1 MAISIISF
9 IIIQLPQ
16 GDYLDRE
23 IQRLEEEFGD
33 SSSLAHV
40 EELRARYG
48 LNEPLWKRYFI
59 WINGFVRGNFGES
72 FEYKREVHEL
82 IWDRIAFTLIISIGS
97 LIFTYVIAIPLG
109 VYSATHQYQWSDNFL
124 TFLSFVGMSIPAF
137 LLGTVVNGL
146 CV

>member
-40 EELRARYG
+40 EELRVRYG

-59 WINGFVRGNFGES
+59 WIGGFVRGNFGES
-72 FEYKREVHEL
+72 FEYKREVDEL
-82 IWDRIAFTLIISIGS
+82 IWDRIAFTLIISVGS
-97 LIFTYVIAIPLG
+97 LIFTYVVAIPLG
-109 VYSATHQYQWSDNFL
+109 VYSATHQYQWSSGRI
-124 TFLSFVGMSIPAF
+124 TFSPSSV
-137 LLGTVVNGL
+137 LLG
-146 CV
+146 CQYRHSS

>member
-1 MAISIISF
+1 MKGDTLIITYIIRRCLIAIPTLIAISIISF

-59 WINGFVRGNFGES
+59 WIGGFCAGQFR
-72 FEYKREVHEL
+72 R
-82 IWDRIAFTLIISIGS
+82 
-97 LIFTYVIAIPLG
+97 
-109 VYSATHQYQWSDNFL
+109 
-124 TFLSFVGMSIPAF
+124 
-137 LLGTVVNGL
+137 VV
-146 CV
+146 